1 LIRILEPSYLRVTG
15 TPSSLLV
22 ENQVLM
28 GEIMNMRIT
37 KTILACA
44 SLLTLTSGV
53 PLMANDH
60 DALKAALETKYQLT
74 KTGIDRVRITQ
85 PGTVFILQKEGISG
99 DLSSDATF
107 LNNKVQDGQ
116 IAQAS
121 GFMAAMQNKK
131 TSRNL
136 KPGDKVYLFRLD
148 IKDDQ
153 VWFFV
158 ITADTFDV
166 NVQGSTRQIRYKAQ
180 LSFEL
185 GKEFMATA
193 TPEAVEKA
201 IEAVVMPESEVKAAS
216 TKSVDLGQTPAQ
228 VEDAMGRPDKI
239 VHLGAK
245 MIYVYKDMKIVFVDE
260 KVSDVQ

>member
-1 LIRILEPSYLRVTG
+1 MKTRTLGKFTLAFTLIALSC
-15 TPSSLLV
+15 S
-22 ENQVLM
+22 
-28 GEIMNMRIT
+28 
-37 KTILACA
+37 A
-44 SLLTLTSGV
+44 SVKAKDEGG
-53 PLMANDH
+53 
-60 DALKAALETKYQLT
+60 LKQALETKYQLT

-85 PGTVFILQKEGISG
+85 PGTVFVLQKDGISG

-107 LNNKVQDGQ
+107 LNNKVKDGQ
-116 IAQAS
+116 VAQAG

-136 KPGDKVYLFRLD
+136 KVGDKVYLFRLD

-166 NVQGSTRQIRYKAQ
+166 NLQGSTRQTRYKAQ

-201 IEAVVMPESEVKAAS
+201 IEEVVIPESEYKEAHTQTVE
-216 TKSVDLGQTPAQ
+216 LGQTPDQ
-228 VEDAMGRPDKI
+228 VKTA
-239 VHLGAK
+239 LGAPEK
-245 MIYVYKDMKIVFVDE
+245 VIKLGPKEVYVYKDMKVVFVDG